1 MRQRVST
8 RRCPH
13 VCGAHA
19 IRRPWCGRCL
29 ACRCGWTL
37 VELAIT
43 MAIISTLAGIA
54 VPLYFDTTERARIIK
69 AVADIRVL
77 ESELGV
83 FEVNNGR
90 LPDSLDEIGR
100 GTLRDP
106 WGKGYE
112 FLNYSTLTNGGKG
125 GGKGGDKSKMRKDR
139 FLKPL
144 NSTYDLYSQ
153 GKDGESQAPL
163 SAKTSRDDVVRA
175 NDGAYLGLA
184 SDY

>member
-100 GTLRDP
+100 GTFRDP

-112 FLNYSTLTNGGKG
+112 FLNFSTLGNRGRGQ
-125 GGKGGDKSKMRKDR
+125 MRKDQS
-139 FLKPL
+139 LVPL

-153 GKDGESQAPL
+153 GKNGESQAAL

>member
-1 MRQRVST
+1 
-8 RRCPH
+8 
-13 VCGAHA
+13 
-19 IRRPWCGRCL
+19 
-29 ACRCGWTL
+29 
-37 VELAIT
+37 

-77 ESELGV
+77 EGELGV

-100 GTLRDP
+100 GTFRDP

-112 FLNYSTLTNGGKG
+112 FLNYSALNNGG
-125 GGKGGDKSKMRKDR
+125 KSKMRKDR

-175 NDGAYLGLA
+175 NDGAYIGLA

>member
-1 MRQRVST
+1 
-8 RRCPH
+8 
-13 VCGAHA
+13 
-19 IRRPWCGRCL
+19 
-29 ACRCGWTL
+29 
-37 VELAIT
+37 
-43 MAIISTLAGIA
+43 MAILSTLAGIA

-77 ESELGV
+77 EGELGV
-83 FEVNNGR
+83 FEVTNGG

-112 FLNYSTLTNGGKG
+112 FLNFSTLGNRGRGR
-125 GGKGGDKSKMRKDR
+125 MRKDR
-139 FLKPL
+139 FLVPL

-153 GKDGESQAPL
+153 GKDGQSQAPL
-163 SAKTSRDDVVRA
+163 SARASRDDVVRA